1 MNGRGL
7 MLAAVACAGMML
19 IGCPRQDV
27 RPIPSKR
34 RPEVLSIMR
43 QRAETLR
50 TLSAKLSIKVKM
62 GSMKRAEKLSA
73 NFAARG
79 PACLRL
85 RAEHPLLD
93 RKPLDMG
100 CDGVTWWVHVR
111 YQDVNRVDYG
121 KLSDL
126 KCTRTE
132 AVPIRPDQIVALL
145 GMAPI
150 RDRSP
155 DAHWVFTVHPG
166 YYLLQEVVRADGTK
180 YVATRIE
187 LDGDTNQIRRYET
200 LLPSGRTDMSATL
213 HDYRTVGDVPV
224 PRRISIRF
232 TRGKDQGTLDLEF
245 KKVKVNPKLPSKV
258 FKPLRFD
265 EIPCR
270 VRHPRDLALKSAS
283 FRRG

>member
-1 MNGRGL
+1 MSGRGL
-7 MLAAVACAGMML
+7 MLAIVACGGMMFL
-19 IGCPRQDV
+19 GCPRQEV

-34 RPEVLSIMR
+34 RPEVMSMMR

-50 TLSAKLSIKVKM
+50 TLSAKLSIKVKL

-85 RAEHPLLD
+85 RADHPLLD

-126 KCTRTE
+126 KRTRMD
-132 AVPIRPDQIVALL
+132 AVPLRPDQIVALL
-145 GMAPI
+145 RMAPI
-150 RDRSP
+150 QDRP
-155 DAHWVFTVHPG
+155 PGAHWVFTVHPG
-166 YYLLQEVVRADGTK
+166 FYLLQEVVRADGTK

-213 HDYRTVGDVPV
+213 QDYRTIGDIPV
-224 PRRISIRF
+224 PRRIRIRF
-232 TRGKDQGTLDLEF
+232 TRDEDQGTLDLEF
-245 KKVKVNPKLPSKV
+245 KNVKVNPELPSRV

-265 EIPCR
+265 EIPFR
-270 VRHPRDLALKSAS
+270 VRHPRDLTSKSAS
-283 FRRG
+283 YRRG